1 MQEAEKR
8 LRDIVTGKK
17 PSGALAVNG
26 TAARKMGGKQR
37 QQLFVFTV
45 RLPLWSA
52 FTSTDPVSLTWL
64 SLALVAMV
72 SFGELMAHERRG
84 AQHGLCYI
92 YACPCRQ
99 RSLTGMRQG

>member
-26 TAARKMGGKQR
+26 TAARKMGSKQR

-45 RLPLWSA
+45 QPLA
-52 FTSTDPVSLTWL
+52 VCNLLTAQAL
-64 SLALVAMV
+64 S
-72 SFGELMAHERRG
+72 
-84 AQHGLCYI
+84 
-92 YACPCRQ
+92 
-99 RSLTGMRQG
+99 